1 MRLSAP
7 AQLSRRNGVR
17 HQVYPGLVSYLRFG
31 LVALNTLAFIGLLF
45 ASLRF
50 YRLETSQRVR
60 RLWLV
65 VALAGAAL
73 VVGSLQRLV
82 LQAGALGWISPPS
95 QSSVIEDWQLV
106 QSLVVAALAV
116 GGFLIVKGLA
126 RSIAA
131 SERIAGSILDRVS
144 HVDPTELELT
154 QREQEVLATIGSG
167 LVTDSDLSTALH
179 ISPSTVQTHV
189 KSLLRKTGLNR
200 RQDLI
205 GVAYL
210 VEAEG
215 GKR

>member
-1 MRLSAP
+1 MP
-7 AQLSRRNGVR
+7 
-17 HQVYPGLVSYLRFG
+17 YLRFG
-31 LVALNTLAFIGLLF
+31 LVALNLLAFLLLF
-45 ASLRF
+45 AASLRF
-50 YRLETSQRVR
+50 YKLEASQRVR

-65 VALAGAAL
+65 VALASAAL
-73 VVGSLQRLV
+73 VVGSLQRVL
-82 LQAGALGWISPPS
+82 LQAGALGWISASS
-95 QSSVIEDWQLV
+95 QTRVVEDWQVV
-106 QSLVVAALAV
+106 QSLLVAALAV
-116 GGFLIVKGLA
+116 GVFLIVKGLA

-210 VEAEG
+210 VETEG
-215 GKR
+215 RNR